1 MTYCVAMKLSAGL
14 VFCSDSRTNAGIDQ
28 VSTYSKM
35 YTWGLR
41 KKRQLVLLSAGNLAT
56 TQAVAN
62 QITKQINDRA
72 PINLFTVTDLN
83 EAADYVGRISSSE
96 QTKHLYASAGTGFNP
111 EATFIFG
118 GQISGYP
125 QDIFLIYPQ
134 GNHIQCSSHC
144 PFLQIGETKYGKPIL
159 DRIIRPDTPIDD
171 AVSCA
176 LVSMDSTMRS
186 NVSVGP
192 PVELIVYENDSLE
205 LPERISLAEDSP
217 YLLEVKRAWDEKV
230 VKAFREM
237 PKLDLKRL
245 SPEPSDR

>member
-1 MTYCVAMKLSAGL
+1 MTYCVAIKLSAGL

-28 VSTYSKM
+28 VSIYSKM

-41 KKRQLVLLSAGNLAT
+41 KKRQFVLLSAGNLAT

-62 QITKQINDRA
+62 QITKQINERF
-72 PINLFTVTDLN
+72 PVNLFTVSDLN
-83 EAADYVGRISSSE
+83 EAADYVGRVSAGE
-96 QTKHLYASAGTGFNP
+96 QIKHLNASAGSGFNP

-134 GNHIQCSSHC
+134 GNHIQASRHA
-144 PFLQIGETKYGKPIL
+144 PFLQLGETKYGKPIL

-192 PVELIVYENDSLE
+192 PIELVVYENDSFYLH
-205 LPERISLAEDSP
+205 ERISLTEDNP
-217 YLLEVKRAWDEKV
+217 YLLELKHAWDEKV

-237 PKLDLKRL
+237 PKLNLQRL
-245 SPEPSDR
+245 DSEPLDG